1 MIVCCTLFVN
11 EHLTHLDCL
20 NIIIAYIMSLS
31 SNLHQLSFTQLISV
45 RKVQI
50 VMFVLGMNNTYF
62 DFFQDK
68 VRRSLRDSN
77 TILHGAG
84 TSYWRRTV

>member
-31 SNLHQLSFTQLISV
+31 SNYINQSSFTQLISV

-50 VMFVLGMNNTYF
+50 VMFVLWMNNTQF
-62 DFFQDK
+62 DFFS
-68 VRRSLRDSN
+68 R
-77 TILHGAG
+77 
-84 TSYWRRTV
+84 

>member
-20 NIIIAYIMSLS
+20 NIIIAYNNVIIFK
-31 SNLHQLSFTQLISV
+31 LHQSSFTQLISV

-50 VMFVLGMNNTYF
+50 VMFVLWMNNTWF

-68 VRRSLRDSN
+68 VRGSL
-77 TILHGAG
+77 
-84 TSYWRRTV
+84 